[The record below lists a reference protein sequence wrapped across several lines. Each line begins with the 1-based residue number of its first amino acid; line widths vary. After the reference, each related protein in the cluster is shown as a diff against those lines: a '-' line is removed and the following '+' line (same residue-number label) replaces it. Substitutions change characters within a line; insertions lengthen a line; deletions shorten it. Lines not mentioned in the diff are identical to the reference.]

1 MNTPAGFQIID
12 GKPANIDPIAAMLN
26 PAALQQVIH
35 MTIAAY
41 AAVGFAV
48 AAIHAFMLLRDPKNP
63 FHRRAFAIAFSLG
76 ALMAVMQPL
85 SGDFFGA
92 AGFSLSTH

>member
-1 MNTPAGFQIID
+1 MVTANAWMNTPAGFELVN
-12 GKPANIDPIAAMLN
+12 GKPTNIHPIAAMLN

-48 AAIHAFMLLRDPKNP
+48 AAIHAFML
-63 FHRRAFAIAFSLG
+63 RRGFT
-76 ALMAVMQPL
+76 LMSPL
-85 SGDFFGA
+85 SPG
-92 AGFSLSTH
+92 LRLVTMIK